1 MFFNKFF
8 KIKIN
13 STLERELNKFQ
24 SGKERK
30 SLLETHNDTY
40 VFRNTAIISD
50 GVRLL
55 IPWNK
60 ITYPFLALLI
70 AIKESKNLKLFF
82 KMIIEH
88 LIWSLKKFDTSKL
101 PTTTLRKVVNILDK
115 DETLEIRKGR

>member
-1 MFFNKFF
+1 MYFNKIF

-13 STLERELNKFQ
+13 STLEEEINKFQ
-24 SGKERK
+24 SDEEYGSSEIHDVYIFRER
-30 SLLETHNDTY
+30 
-40 VFRNTAIISD
+40 AIISD
-50 GVRLL
+50 GIRLL

-70 AIKESKNLKLFF
+70 AIKESKNLKWFF
-82 KMIIEH
+82 RMIIEH

>member
-1 MFFNKFF
+1 MYFNKIF

-13 STLERELNKFQ
+13 STLEEELNKFQ
-24 SGKERK
+24 SGEEYN
-30 SLLETHNDTY
+30 SPYYN
-40 VFRNTAIISD
+40 FRDRAIISD
-50 GVRLL
+50 GIRLL

-60 ITYPFLALLI
+60 ITYPFLVLLI